1 MAANCEFG
9 DVNRE
14 LKTQVLQ
21 SCTSLQLRRKAIR
34 DEMDLGKLLE
44 FARSLEVADMQAKVM
59 EAEREGKVNFVGKR
73 EKKSQHKGSRK
84 GEKTQTRSDSCGWC
98 GGSRHPKE
106 DCPAKDRK
114 FNSCGRIGH
123 YQKVCRS
130 KKNHNKA
137 KVMQVEVKDES
148 TENSEDEYVFGVGCQ
163 RATPQVEVKVNGQTM
178 LCFVDTGA
186 SVNVIDNK
194 TYKTLFKSD
203 SGIELE
209 KTSVKMYAYN
219 SNTAL
224 PVLVYS
230 MQKQSTKIQ

>member
-1 MAANCEFG
+1 
-9 DVNRE
+9 
-14 LKTQVLQ
+14 
-21 SCTSLQLRRKAIR
+21 
-34 DEMDLGKLLE
+34 
-44 FARSLEVADMQAKVM
+44 
-59 EAEREGKVNFVGKR
+59 
-73 EKKSQHKGSRK
+73 
-84 GEKTQTRSDSCGWC
+84 
-98 GGSRHPKE
+98 
-106 DCPAKDRK
+106 
-114 FNSCGRIGH
+114 
-123 YQKVCRS
+123 
-130 KKNHNKA
+130 
-137 KVMQVEVKDES
+137 MQVEVKDES